1 MKPINKKMIL
11 CLLFMSIF
19 LLYFVTENM
28 NSPKP
33 TKNEKLY
40 DKFSGT
46 MGVKRRI
53 DSPLSLN
60 PYDNHF
66 SYLENLIVW
75 ISLFWGMWFFS
86 DIFFYL
92 KKQNNEKILM
102 ATKPI

>member
-1 MKPINKKMIL
+1 MSRKHRKY
-11 CLLFMSIF
+11 CLGCKYNHMPCNNPEL
-19 LLYFVTENM
+19 TE
-28 NSPKP
+28 
-33 TKNEKLY
+33 NEKLY

-75 ISLFWGMWFFS
+75 ISLFLS
-86 DIFFYL
+86 LIH
-92 KKQNNEKILM
+92 I
-102 ATKPI
+102 